1 MITELVHPP
10 LAAWGIDG
18 DAAQS
23 CYDCELALVQDA
35 IPQRQREFSRGR
47 FCAHEAIRRLGESVS
62 PVLAKDSRKPIW
74 PSGLL
79 GSITHCKGYTAAV
92 VGRTSDFVGI
102 GIDVEENS
110 PLPEGVWE
118 VITTADERWQYENDL
133 NRFADRSLVAWDR
146 LWFSAKESVYKAW
159 SCLTDQWL
167 DFQDCTIQFDRVS
180 TSFCAE
186 IKKEIPQRAVQGA
199 GEDLPLR
206 WVGKFVWTKEHLL
219 TLVTIPA
226 TFLSTPPSE
235 IEPSEMEPL
244 KNRGTQAYRQML
256 LMWLFVFVSVVRFS
270 EAGLGQDNR
279 IGIPAYSKS
288 PDIVWMES
296 LIDGKQSQGNPPQL
310 AAKVCEFRYDRSVP
324 DSNAQAQWMMLWL
337 HAVSHQRV
345 QLIDWAQAPGQ
356 LQAAIDDIE
365 RMSGKVASSRRAL
378 WVAWKKTWC
387 RSMLNQHALAASQAV
402 PGRVPLQQ
410 WLLQSIRL
418 GLDACDELEQQVRI
432 LQPDKGVGVATGSG
446 ANVSS
451 TVPVRITSAEILDL
465 QGEIELL
472 RADFLRQRCEAY
484 PVKSDDRIAA
494 ATELLT
500 AIDQAAGRLPGTW
513 TFLPLL
519 DIAKAEAELELDRVQ
534 AAQDSIVKQWSALEA
549 NPSPEA
555 KGWRIRLASL
565 GAKAARRAGQFDR
578 ALSWL
583 ERAGGWE
590 TSPELALEYF
600 AIQMHQT
607 SSSGSPDRIL
617 QLKQTI
623 AQRFGV
629 YWEQRLDALLI
640 AEPRWKSQLGNSTG
654 DTEGVNSAAMP
665 INLANAKTAI
675 ELFRIEARQAIAAKN
690 IELAIEKL
698 QQAETAASKIDAT
711 SEAFGFAMQAAALM
725 EQSGDRQVAAD
736 EFYRIAISYPEEAKA
751 PAAALMSA
759 WLLREPSSNTDAQTR
774 EMRQGMMRERL
785 RETALQWPAT
795 PSARTAIELLEPDWI
810 VDGALETW
818 MLFWR
823 DMLESHPS
831 AEHVGLAAK
840 RYLWFALLSQD
851 DWLERPLG
859 DGGKNKTA
867 FGDLE
872 RSLLK
877 AVDSLQ
883 GQVGKKVPDRQKWLD
898 WLSRLQGARCWI
910 GEEREGSTALVEE
923 FLIQARLAEG
933 VDLIGDYA
941 LAWNQ
946 CEEAW
951 QTAEVGGPIAL
962 NLAVVQEL
970 EKRRLELRLAGTSDG
985 KVRSEAN
992 SSGVSGRVDRSL
1004 RLYRIAVGTGRTDS
1018 ANAGEIERVL
1028 KEERA
1033 KAPKSLWWLY
1043 RSARTVSAFEALG
1056 DQAVALYRQ
1065 MGAGVPAGS
1074 EAWLE
1079 ARARTVVLL
1088 RKQGKAEQ
1096 AEQLRALI
1104 EATVPD
1110 LSEAWK
1116 QRIAR

>member
-23 CYDCELALVQDA
+23 CYDCELALVRGA

-47 FCAHEAIRRLGESVS
+47 FCAHEAIRRLGESAS
-62 PVLAKDSRKPIW
+62 PILAEVSRKPIW
-74 PSGLL
+74 PRGLL

-92 VGRTSDFVGI
+92 VGRTSDYGGI
-102 GIDVEENS
+102 GIDVEENL

-118 VITTADERWQYENDL
+118 VITTADERWQYENDMNGL
-133 NRFADRSLVAWDR
+133 AIRPQVAWDR
-146 LWFSAKESVYKAW
+146 LLFSAKESVYKAW

-167 DFQDCTIQFDRVS
+167 DFQDCAIRFDRAS
-180 TSFCAE
+180 TSFSAE
-186 IKKEIPQRAVQGA
+186 IRRTIAQRVVG
-199 GEDLPLR
+199 GEGGDIPLR
-206 WVGKFVWTKEHLL
+206 WLGQFVWTKEHLL

-226 TFLSTPPSE
+226 NFSSTVSLKTAPIKTAP
-235 IEPSEMEPL
+235 I
-244 KNRGTQAYRQML
+244 KNRGSQAYRQRL
-256 LMWLFVFVSVVRFS
+256 FMWLAGIILVVRFGGS
-270 EAGLGQDNR
+270 GLCQDNR

-288 PDIVWMES
+288 PDIVWIES
-296 LIDGKQSQGNPPQL
+296 LIDGAQSQGNPPQL
-310 AAKVCEFRYDRSVP
+310 AAKVCEYRYDRSVP

-337 HAVSHQRV
+337 HAVSHQRLQV
-345 QLIDWAQAPGQ
+345 IDWAQAPGQ
-356 LQAAIDDIE
+356 LQAAVDEIE
-365 RMSGKVASSRRAL
+365 RMGGKVASSRRAL

-402 PGRVPLQQ
+402 PGRLPLQQ

-418 GLDACDELEQQVRI
+418 GLDACDQLEQQVRI
-432 LQPDKGVGVATGSG
+432 LQPDRGVVGGG
-446 ANVSS
+446 AAK
-451 TVPVRITSAEILDL
+451 VRITSAEILDL

-472 RADFLRQRCEAY
+472 RADLLRQRCEAY
-484 PVKSDDRIAA
+484 PLKSDDRIAA

-500 AIDQAAGRLPGTW
+500 AIEQAAGRLPGNW

-519 DIAKAEAELELDRVQ
+519 DIARAEAELELDRVQ

-555 KGWRIRLASL
+555 RVWRIRLASL
-565 GAKAARRAGQFDR
+565 GSKAARRAGQFDR

-590 TSPELALEYF
+590 ASPELALEYF
-600 AIQMHQT
+600 AIEMQQA

-623 AQRFGV
+623 AQRFGL

-640 AEPRWKSQLGNSTG
+640 SEPRWKSQLGNSTG
-654 DTEGVNSAAMP
+654 DTEGVNSGAMP
-665 INLANAKTAI
+665 MNLADAKTAI

-690 IELAIEKL
+690 IELAVEKL
-698 QQAETAASKIDAT
+698 QQAETAASRIDAT
-711 SEAFGFAMQAAALM
+711 GEAFGFAMQAAALI

-759 WLLREPSSNTDAQTR
+759 WLLREPSSNTDAETR
-774 EMRQGMMRERL
+774 QMQRGMMRERL
-785 RETALQWPAT
+785 RETALQWPAS
-795 PSARTAIELLEPDWI
+795 PSARTAIEMLEPDWLAS
-810 VDGALETW
+810 GALDTW

-831 AEHVGLAAK
+831 AEHVGKAAK

-859 DGGKNKTA
+859 DAGKNKIA
-867 FGDLE
+867 FGELE
-872 RSLLK
+872 KSLLK
-877 AVDSLQ
+877 GVDSLQ
-883 GQVGKKVPDRQKWLD
+883 GQVGEKVPDRQN
-898 WLSRLQGARCWI
+898 WLSWFNRLQGARRWV
-910 GEEREGSTALVEE
+910 GEQREGSPALVEE

-933 VDLIGDYA
+933 ADLIGDYA
-941 LAWNQ
+941 LVWNQ

-951 QTAEVGGPIAL
+951 QAAEVGGPIAL
-962 NLAVVQEL
+962 TLAAVQGL
-970 EKRRLELRLAGTSDG
+970 EKRRLELPLAGNSD
-985 KVRSEAN
+985 VNERSGAN
-992 SSGVSGRVDRSL
+992 SSGVISSGVISRVDRAL
-1004 RLYRIAVGTGRTDS
+1004 RLYRITVGTGGTDG

-1033 KAPKSLWWLY
+1033 KGPKSLWWLY
-1043 RSARTVSAFEALG
+1043 RSARAVSAFGVLG
-1056 DQAVALYRQ
+1056 DQAVGLYRQ

-1079 ARARTVVLL
+1079 ARARTVALL
-1088 RKQGKAEQ
+1088 RKQGKVEQ

-1104 EATVPD
+1104 EATVPE
-1110 LSEAWK
+1110 LSEAWR